1 MSHRV
6 RKDKE
11 KRKYRGQTF
20 VGFSPKIEPTKK
32 ERIEK
37 TRKKHKKKEGFE

>member
-1 MSHRV
+1 MSHKKKRE
-6 RKDKE
+6 KD
-11 KRKYRGQTF
+11 RGPTF

-37 TRKKHKKKEGFE
+37 MRKKHKKKEGFK